1 MGNSN
6 VDSSIDIDRVLSYL
20 DDCSSDYFA
29 ISLSVDDICNGLKH
43 VKLHVGKSCGV
54 DELSAEHFIYAGNY
68 LKIYLSILFTSF
80 ISHGYLPDSFMK
92 SAIIILIKNKRRH
105 QGQKQLLANC
115 ISNRYVKNI

>member
-1 MGNSN
+1 MGNSS
-6 VDSSIDIDRVLSYL
+6 VDSSIDKDRVLSYL
-20 DDCSSDYFA
+20 DDCSSDYSA
-29 ISLSVDDICNGLKH
+29 ISISVDDVCNGLKH
-43 VKLHVGKSCGV
+43 VKLGKSCGV

-92 SAIIILIKNKRRH
+92 SAIIPLIKNKRRH
-105 QGQKQLLANC
+105 QGQKQLSANF